1 MGKTSSQTTYVAPLA
16 DGSYSING
24 VTKETTKRSGGT
36 IKGNYNMNKYER
48 ALYDYA
54 QKTLAEI
61 VPNINTFSDNTMN
74 NIQAQLNAYQN
85 QGEQNIN
92 SMYAP
97 LLYNLKNDIAS
108 RFGNLDNSMF
118 LDNLNKIEYSR
129 GNAIAQLAENILAKR
144 NELINDELSNRYN
157 LINLL
162 SSIQGQSNSTAMS
175 AITAALNL
183 ANSLKATNSVNSS
196 PSSGFNLQ
204 SMLSLMN
211 AFL

>member
-24 VTKETTKRSGGT
+24 VTKATTKRSGGT